1 MVRNSEWYYTS
12 TCRESLRA
20 LQDGLAQLA

>member
-1 MVRNSEWYYTS
+1 MVRNSEWYHTS

-20 LQDGLAQLA
+20 LLDGLARLA